1 MRRRAIAAAAVPAVI
16 ALGAHQ
22 ADRYLH
28 RRLAPAGREMPHE
41 PEDVGLTA
49 EDVWLTSTGGTAL
62 HGWFAPPPSPRAPGV
77 VVLHGWGANGSLM
90 LPIAAL
96 LQRAGLAVTVADV
109 RGHGHSEPVAH
120 VSQPRFADDLET
132 FLDFTAAQP
141 EVDDVAVL
149 GHSVGAAAAL
159 LVASR
164 RPDVAATI
172 AVGSYADARELMAR
186 APGMQRLP
194 AGLVAAVFRRME
206 LSMDCRFD
214 DIAPV
219 RTVREVQSPVM
230 VVHGSEDDIIP
241 MDDFRRLGEACPPGT
256 RSLLVDGGVHDRL
269 DEYLPHVPE
278 IVDFIRVACGASAV
292 RR

>member
-16 ALGAHQ
+16 ALGAFQ

-28 RRLAPAGREMPHE
+28 RKLAPAGRDMPHE
-41 PEDVGLTA
+41 PEDVGLDA
-49 EDVWLTSTGGTAL
+49 DDVWVTSSGGTAL
-62 HGWFAPPPSPRAPGV
+62 HAWFAPPPTSPAPAIV
-77 VVLHGWGANGSLM
+77 ILHGWGANASLM

-96 LQRAGLAVTVADV
+96 LQQAGFAVTIGDV
-109 RGHGHSEPVAH
+109 RGHGHSEPVEH
-120 VSQPRFADDLET
+120 VSQPRFADDLEV
-132 FLDFTAAQP
+132 FVDFTAAQP
-141 EVDDVAVL
+141 EVGEVSVL

-164 RPDVAATI
+164 RDDLAATV
-172 AVGSYADARELMAR
+172 AVGSFADARELMRR

-194 AGLVAAVFRRME
+194 GGLVAAVFRRME
-206 LSMDCRFD
+206 TSMGCRFD

-219 RTVREVQSPVM
+219 HTIGDARSPVM
-230 VVHGSEDDIIP
+230 IVHGADDAVIP
-241 MDDFRRLGEACPPGT
+241 MADFERLGETCAPGT
-256 RSLLVDGGVHDRL
+256 QSLLVAGGVHDRL

-278 IVDFIRVACGASAV
+278 IVDFVRAACGENAG